1 MKPVTA
7 PRFIFLILV
16 SFSTVISAWGDTLD
30 EIRTRGVLLWGGDA
44 EGGAPYTFPDPQ
56 NPNRLIGFE
65 VEIAEELASRL
76 GVQQKMVQT
85 PWSTLPQALL
95 RGDFDIILNGLEVT
109 PERQQRVLFTR
120 PYYQFQEAL
129 MIRKESQDIDGLEDL
144 VGRRVG
150 TLSGALAQQI
160 LEQFPGIDTVLYD
173 DNVSPYR
180 DLALGRLDGVLMDFP
195 IAHYYGEKVPGLKY
209 AGETYGEGQYA
220 IAVRPDDHRLL
231 DTLNALLMEME
242 GDGSLSR
249 ILRRWGLEGD
259 SDVQFQGETSSV
271 LTYLP
276 LLGQAALMT
285 IFLSVVSMLLAVALG
300 LLLCLGRVYGP
311 RPISL
316 LFLAYIE
323 LFRGT
328 PLLLQLLVIYFGLP
342 SLGLA
347 FPAWLA
353 GIVGLTLNYAA
364 YEAEIFRGA
373 LSSVPGGQM
382 EAALALGLSRRM
394 SIRHVILPQAL
405 RVSIPASTNDF
416 IALFKDSSLCSVIGV
431 VELTKQFNILAIST
445 WRVMELGLLTG
456 LLYLMM
462 SYPLSVAARRW
473 ERRLARGRRY

>member
-1 MKPVTA
+1 MA
-7 PRFIFLILV
+7 ASRSILLCLAV
-16 SFSTVISAWGDTLD
+16 LLVFGIPAFGDTLD
-30 EIRTRGVLLWGGDA
+30 EIRKRGVLLWGGDA

-56 NPNRLIGFE
+56 DPNRLIGFE

-76 GVQQKMVQT
+76 GVEQRMIQT

-109 PERQQRVLFTR
+109 PERQQRLLFTR
-120 PYYQFQEAL
+120 PYYHFQEAL
-129 MIRKESQDIDGLEDL
+129 MVREDSREIEDLDDL

-150 TLSGALAQQI
+150 TLKGALAQQI
-160 LEQFPGIDTVLYD
+160 LEEVAGINTVLYD

-195 IAHYYGEKVPGLKY
+195 IAHYYGEKVPGLRY
-209 AGETYGEGQYA
+209 AGQAYGEGQYA
-220 IAVRPDDHRLL
+220 IAVRPDDQLL
-231 DTLNALLMEME
+231 RDTLDAILSEME
-242 GDGSLSR
+242 SDGALSR
-249 ILRRWGLEGD
+249 ILRNWGLEGD
-259 SDVQFQGETSSV
+259 QSIQFKGRTSSI

-285 IFLSVVSMLLAVALG
+285 VFLSIVSMVLAVGLG
-300 LLLCLGRVYGP
+300 ALLCLGRVYGP
-311 RPISL
+311 RFISGL
-316 LFLAYIE
+316 ILAYIE

-353 GIVGLTLNYAA
+353 GIIGLTLNYAA
-364 YEAEIFRGA
+364 YEAEIYRGA
-373 LSSVPGGQM
+373 MTSVPGGQM
-382 EAALALGLSRRM
+382 EAALSLGMSRRM
-394 SIRHVILPQAL
+394 SIRHIILPQAL

-456 LLYLMM
+456 FLYLMM
-462 SYPLSVAARRW
+462 SYPLSVVARRW
-473 ERRLARGRRY
+473 EARLGRGRR